1 MENAVARNI
10 DEIINRLP
18 AKRRAAVMKKSRS
31 IVEKAL
37 RSQARRNA
45 AAAGK
50 QELRDAAQSP
60 KKTPGAS

>member
-1 MENAVARNI
+1 MEKAVGRNI

-37 RSQARRNA
+37 RSQERRKN
-45 AAAGK
+45 AGK
-50 QELRDAAQSP
+50 QELRAVA
-60 KKTPGAS
+60 KKAPSAS